1 MDRNTV
7 IGFTL
12 IFVLLVAWIVTT
24 APDPEVMEQRRMER
38 LAQDSLR
45 ALQEQSEQELE
56 VFEDLEPTAQVGIFD
71 QGVQDTLITVVETPR
86 YTVHFSNIGG
96 GPVRYYLNNYKTWNG
111 KTVQMLSDSLM
122 STYSLG
128 FISEENYFIETNR
141 LPFQPVDFTDHIVV
155 EEGQETAIQYVL
167 EVEDGRRMIYTYSF
181 NADSYEFG
189 LNIRFDG
196 IEELISGRNV
206 EFTWTS
212 PLNAT
217 ERSRS
222 SEAMYTAA
230 YSRAGGVLEQFQ
242 PGEGFSETLITGN
255 IDWVAS
261 KTKFFTQ
268 IMKPVTPSDGATIT
282 AEISGD
288 PSAESTIHAYTT
300 SIRSRIAME
309 NQMDFRMYV
318 GPLDLM
324 ELRDFDR
331 NAFDMVDTGFRFMTW
346 FSDPFVKW
354 VIVPF
359 FKFMGNATG
368 NIGVTIIIFAFL
380 VKLVLYPLTKKSFES
395 MAAMRELQPEMK
407 LIQEKF
413 KDNPQKQQE
422 ATLKLFKKA
431 KVNPLGSC
439 LPNLLQVPV
448 LITFWRYFQNA
459 IELRQE
465 SFLWAPDLASP
476 DVILNLPFE
485 IPFLGDHI
493 AGFVLLMSASMVIQ
507 MRISGQSTATPN
519 PMLKVFQYVL
529 PVMLFFI
536 FNTLSSGLSL
546 YYLIYNSLSIGQQ
559 MLINKQIDH
568 VKLMETVD
576 KKRAKEM
583 RREQLLEEKR
593 KKKEQR

>member
-7 IGFTL
+7 IGFSL

-24 APDPEVMEQRRMER
+24 APDPEVIEQRRIER

-45 ALQEQSEQELE
+45 ALQRETEQDIEIPEPIPTVELGS
-56 VFEDLEPTAQVGIFD
+56 FHRDDA
-71 QGVQDTLITVVETPR
+71 DTLITIVETPR
-86 YTVHFSNIGG
+86 FTVHFSNIGA
-96 GPVRYYLNNYKTWNG
+96 GPTRFYLNNYNTWDGN
-111 KTVQMLSDSLM
+111 KVQMLGDTLV

-141 LPFQPVDFTDHIVV
+141 IAFQPISYQNSLVIGDG
-155 EEGQETAIQYVL
+155 EEGILQYAL
-167 EVEDGRRMIYTYSF
+167 ELEDGRRMLYTYTFRS
-181 NADSYEFG
+181 DSYEFG
-189 LNIRFDG
+189 LHISFEGLERM
-196 IEELISGRNV
+196 ISGRNV

-212 PLNAT
+212 PLNTT

-230 YSRAGGVLEQFQ
+230 YSKAGGVLEQFQ
-242 PGEGFSETLITGN
+242 PGQGFSERLITGN

-261 KTKFFTQ
+261 KSKFFTQ
-268 IMKPVTPSDGATIT
+268 IIKPVSATDGATLT
-282 AEISGD
+282 AEIDGD
-288 PSAESTIHAYTT
+288 PSDEVTIHAYTT
-300 SIRSRIAME
+300 GIRARIG
-309 NQMDFRMYV
+309 MDNELSFRLYV
-318 GPLDLM
+318 GPLDLH

-331 NAFDMVDTGFRFMTW
+331 AAFDMVDTGFRFMRW

-359 FKFMGNATG
+359 FKFVGNATG
-368 NIGVTIIIFAFL
+368 NIGITIIIFAFL

-476 DVILNLPFE
+476 DVIVNLPFS
-485 IPFLGDHI
+485 IPFMGDHI
-493 AGFVLLMSASMVIQ
+493 AGFVLLMTASMVVQ
-507 MRISGQSTATPN
+507 MKISGQATATPN

-529 PVMLFFI
+529 PVMLLFI

-568 VKLMETVD
+568 VKMMETVD
-576 KKRAKEM
+576 KKKAKEM
-583 RREQLLEEKR
+583 RREQLLEAKR
-593 KKKEQR
+593 KKKEQQ